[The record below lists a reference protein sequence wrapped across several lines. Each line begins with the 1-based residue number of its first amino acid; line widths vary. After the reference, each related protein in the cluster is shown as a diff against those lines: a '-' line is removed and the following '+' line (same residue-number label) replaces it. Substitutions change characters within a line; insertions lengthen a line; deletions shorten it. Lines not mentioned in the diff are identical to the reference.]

1 MGTRSNRVRLWSLV
15 TLLVLLMA
23 TLLVPPEA
31 SAEDNLRGSFMGSA
45 YSSQVSANLLEI
57 NSQLGKTVYTPCPC
71 NGTRGKVITNSLA
84 SVHAGNI
91 LNLGAAKA
99 SVQAYKKST
108 SAYVSNVAE
117 ITGLN
122 LLNGLITADAIK
134 AVATTRADTT
144 KVQSFWGAS
153 RFVNLKVNGRSI
165 LSVRANTRIDLP
177 GLGYLVLQEVKREG
191 NDRSYSTVSIAMI
204 HVYIDTTNSLGLPV
218 GAEIVVGYAKSGYTR
233 REPTAIAGGQAYTA
247 LGKAAAGST
256 TGRLGK
262 VALVSLGCLSAAN
275 KAYTNTTAGASIAG
289 GILSTGVGTNTAE
302 ITTSTNSTSV
312 TTTSEVANINLLGG
326 VIRVDGLK
334 AVASSSWGSSGGNTS
349 TDGSQF
355 ANLRILG
362 VVGLPLN
369 IPPNTEVPLIGFG
382 RVVLNEQ
389 TSSVTSSGA
398 SVSVNMIHVYITT
411 RNVLNIPVGTEI
423 IVGHANSSI
432 KPFVD

>member
-1 MGTRSNRVRLWSLV
+1 MGTGSGRARLWSLV

-45 YSSQVSANLLEI
+45 YSSQVSANLLAI
-57 NSQLGKTVYTPCPC
+57 NAELGKTVYTPCPC
-71 NGTRGKVITNSLA
+71 NGTRGRVITNSLA

-91 LNLGAAKA
+91 LNLGSARA
-99 SVQAYKKST
+99 SVQAYKQPT

-153 RFVNLKVNGRSI
+153 RLVNLRVNNRTL
-165 LSVRANTRIDLP
+165 LSVQANTRIDLP
-177 GLGYLVLQEVKREG
+177 GLGYVVLKEVRRSG

-204 HVYIDTTNSLGLPV
+204 HVYVTTSNSLGLPV
-218 GAEIVVGYAKSGYTR
+218 GAEIVVGYAKSGFTR
-233 REPTAIAGGQAYTA
+233 REPTVIAGGQAYTA

-275 KAYTNTTAGASIAG
+275 KAYTNTTTGASIAG

-302 ITTSTNSTSV
+302 ITTGTSSTSV
-312 TTTSEVANINLLGG
+312 TTTSEVADVSLLGG
-326 VIRVDGLK
+326 IIGLDGLK
-334 AVASSSWGSSGGNTS
+334 AVATASSANGTLSTS
-349 TDGSQF
+349 TAGTRF
-355 ANLRILG
+355 ANLVVAG
-362 VVGLPLN
+362 VPLPVNVAPNTRMELPLLGYV
-369 IPPNTEVPLIGFG
+369 I
-382 RVVLNEQ
+382 LNEQ
-389 TSSVTSSGA
+389 TRSVTSTGA
-398 SVSVNMIHVYITT
+398 SVSVNMIHVYVTT
-411 RNVLNIPVGTEI
+411 RNTLGLPVGTEI
-423 IVGHANSSI
+423 IVGHANASI
-432 KPFVD
+432 KPFTD